1 MSSIS
6 VALITFVCIFGGVFL
21 GMALSMLLPGHH
33 LSSDSKDSVKMA
45 AGIVATMAA
54 LVLGL
59 LVGSS
64 KSSFDNMNSG
74 ITQIGAKVIMLDRT
88 LAHYGPESKDI
99 RDNLRGAI
107 GNVLRHVWPEEK
119 NGEKS
124 LSIVEKSR
132 GLEALQASIKGLSP
146 RTEDQKLQQS
156 QADQL
161 VGDLAQLRWMLI
173 EQQQNQLPTP
183 LLVVLVFWLSMLFTS
198 FGLFAARNITVIS
211 ALCISAISVSAALFI
226 ILEMNTPLDGMIK
239 VSSAPIHKA
248 LEHMG
253 K

>member
-1 MSSIS
+1 MS
-6 VALITFVCIFGGVFL
+6 VALLTFACIFGGAFV
-21 GMALSMLLPGHH
+21 GMGLSMLLPGHH

-64 KSSFDNMNSG
+64 KGSFDTMNSG

-88 LAHYGPESKDI
+88 LAHFGPETKEI
-99 RDNLRGAI
+99 RDKLRGTMET
-107 GNVLRHVWPEEK
+107 VLRNVWPEEK
-119 NGEKS
+119 TGEKN
-124 LSIVEKSR
+124 LGTVEKSR
-132 GLEALQASIKGLSP
+132 GVEALQAAIRGLAP
-146 RTEDQKLQQS
+146 QTEHQKMLQA
-156 QADQL
+156 QAEQL
-161 VGDLAQLRWMLI
+161 AGELAQLRWMLI
-173 EQQQNQLPTP
+173 EQQQTLLPTP

-198 FGLFAARNITVIS
+198 FGLFSARNITVII
-211 ALCISAISVSAALFI
+211 ALCISALSVSAALFI
-226 ILEMNTPLDGMIK
+226 ILEMSTPLDGMIK
-239 VSSAPIHKA
+239 VSSAPIRKA